1 MDIELMAANIK
12 RVRGFKMITQRHL
25 AKLARLDIETIR
37 RLERG
42 EWGQDARL
50 IQLVA
55 QALNVPVVDLL
66 NSKTLILKELD
77 KLMNRRAARQD

>member
-1 MDIELMAANIK
+1 MAANIK